1 MTSPARSSAHPLF
14 ELHSRRFQA
23 NCYVYPVLSR
33 RSRGIS
39 IGVNLNL
46 DRRCTFR
53 CVYCQVDRDVAV
65 ESQPS
70 DVDRLA
76 GELDQAIALVTSGQF
91 FEGPAFRNTPKS
103 LRRLNDIALSGDG
116 EPTTS
121 ADFPRA
127 VATCVEARRRHGL
140 DDVRLVLITNASR
153 LDDEAVGRAV
163 DVLVA
168 NHGEIWAKLDA
179 GTEDYYRRVN
189 RSGVP
194 FGQILENLTAA
205 ARRWPVII
213 QTLFMQLD
221 GQPPGDD
228 ELAAYAEQLRRL
240 VAVGGRIASVQVYT
254 VARRPAEPWV
264 TPLADD
270 ELDAIGD
277 RLRRETGLV
286 VETFHA

>member
-1 MTSPARSSAHPLF
+1 
-14 ELHSRRFQA
+14 
-23 NCYVYPVLSR
+23 
-33 RSRGIS
+33 
-39 IGVNLNL
+39 VNLNL